1 MIARCRGVLAPGTCK
16 VSSALLA
23 LFARGAERRKTQGL
37 ARPLEPLRTAR
48 HACEACLGPLAIGDP
63 RLSALHHGVR
73 ETLPHYLGPSFAAR
87 SLPAT
92 GGPAGSLRTGHS
104 AHRAVSEASRESGRL
119 SRTRRHTVPA
129 SAKQEPSGMAPL
141 NKQDENIYRTEFK
154 PVNPAPG
161 GDGRERRD
169 GGKMSARHSDGRMGR
184 LETSAQNKT
193 ARNDLRS

>member
-1 MIARCRGVLAPGTCK
+1 MSGPAPSSIWTLQFDRSSAVVTGALGAHSLVAAAGGARALQS
-16 VSSALLA
+16 SSALLA
-23 LFARGAERRKTQGL
+23 LFMRGAERRKTQGL

-141 NKQDENIYRTEFK
+141 NKQDE
-154 PVNPAPG
+154 
-161 GDGRERRD
+161 
-169 GGKMSARHSDGRMGR
+169 
-184 LETSAQNKT
+184 
-193 ARNDLRS
+193 